1 MKHLNRMKKEAKK
14 LLLAS
19 LTLAGAFIFSAC
31 SKQEAVSQK
40 PNSAPEV
47 TVALPEKRAV
57 EIWDSFTA
65 RLEGNKEVE
74 IRARVNGYLSK
85 ICFKDGEFVKEGQ
98 LLFEIDPRPFI
109 AVVKECEASIKEA
122 ESRIVLAKGNL
133 KRAEE
138 LIKTNA
144 ISGEV
149 LETRKCELL
158 SAEAALLSAQAR
170 YTEAA
175 LNLEFTKVLSPI
187 TGFVS
192 RRYVDEGNLVNA
204 SSTLLATV
212 VSRKII
218 YAYFNI
224 NERDILRYQKNGL
237 FKRMKSGDLPVVK
250 MKLLDEDNDSHV
262 GKLTYV
268 QNEFDMGNLELR
280 AEFDNDKGELFPGV
294 WSKVSLQSE
303 KAKEKIL
310 VPESSVGTDLV
321 GRYVLVVDDKNKVN
335 YVPVRVGETIGKM
348 QIVESGLSGSE
359 KIVVVGIQRAIPGTQ
374 VSPVE
379 AKVQDIVKEEKK

>member
-1 MKHLNRMKKEAKK
+1 MKKEVKK
-14 LLLAS
+14 LFLAS
-19 LTLAGAFIFSAC
+19 LTLASAFIFSAC
-31 SKQEAVSQK
+31 SKNEAVSQK

-74 IRARVNGYLSK
+74 IRARVSGYLSK

-122 ESRIVLAKGNL
+122 ESRIILAKGNL

-158 SAEAALLSAQAR
+158 SAQAALLSAQAR
-170 YTEAA
+170 HTEAA

-250 MKLLDEDNDSHV
+250 MKLLDEEIESHV

-280 AEFDNDKGELFPGV
+280 AEFDNEKGELFPGV

-335 YVPVRVGETIGKM
+335 YVPVRVSETIGKM
-348 QIVESGLSGSE
+348 QIVESGLSGDE
-359 KIVVVGIQRAIPGTQ
+359 KVVVVGIQRAVPGAQ

-379 AKVQDIVKEEKK
+379 AKVQDVVKEEEKK

>member
-1 MKHLNRMKKEAKK
+1 MKKEVKK
-14 LLLAS
+14 LFLAS
-19 LTLAGAFIFSAC
+19 LTLAGAFILSAC
-31 SKQEAVSQK
+31 SKNEAVSQK

-65 RLEGNKEVE
+65 RLEGDKEVE
-74 IRARVNGYLSK
+74 IRARVGGYLSK

-170 YTEAA
+170 HTEAA

-212 VSRKII
+212 VSRKVI

-280 AEFDNDKGELFPGV
+280 AEFDNEKGELFPGV

-335 YVPVRVGETIGKM
+335 YVPVRVSETIGKM
-348 QIVESGLSGSE
+348 QIVESGLSGDE
-359 KIVVVGIQRAIPGTQ
+359 KVVVVGIQRAIPGTQ
-374 VSPVE
+374 VSPIE
-379 AKVQDIVKEEKK
+379 AGVRDIVKEEEKK

>member
-1 MKHLNRMKKEAKK
+1 MKKEVKK
-14 LLLAS
+14 LFLAS
-19 LTLAGAFIFSAC
+19 LTLASAFIFSAC
-31 SKQEAVSQK
+31 SKNEAVSQK

-74 IRARVNGYLSK
+74 IRARVSGYLSK

-170 YTEAA
+170 HTEAA

-250 MKLLDEDNDSHV
+250 MKLLDEEIESHV

-280 AEFDNDKGELFPGV
+280 AEFDNEKGELFPGV

-335 YVPVRVGETIGKM
+335 YVPVRVSETIGKM
-348 QIVESGLSGSE
+348 QIVKSGLSGDE
-359 KIVVVGIQRAIPGTQ
+359 KVVVVGIQRAVPGAQ

-379 AKVQDIVKEEKK
+379 AKVQDVVKEEEKK

>member
-1 MKHLNRMKKEAKK
+1 MKKEVKK
-14 LLLAS
+14 LFLAS
-19 LTLAGAFIFSAC
+19 LTLASAFIFSAC
-31 SKQEAVSQK
+31 SKNEAVSQK

-158 SAEAALLSAQAR
+158 SAQAALLSAQAR
-170 YTEAA
+170 HTEAA

-250 MKLLDEDNDSHV
+250 MKLLDEEIESHV

-280 AEFDNDKGELFPGV
+280 AEFDNEKGELFPGV

-335 YVPVRVGETIGKM
+335 YVPVRVSETIGKM
-348 QIVESGLSGSE
+348 QIVESGLSGDE
-359 KIVVVGIQRAIPGTQ
+359 KVVVVGIQRAVPGAQ

-379 AKVQDIVKEEKK
+379 AKVQDVVKEEEKK

>member
-1 MKHLNRMKKEAKK
+1 MKKEVKK
-14 LLLAS
+14 LIYVS
-19 LTLAGAFIFSAC
+19 LTLASVFALSAC
-31 SKQEAVSQK
+31 SKKEAVAQK
-40 PNSAPEV
+40 PNVAPEV
-47 TVALPEKRAV
+47 TVALPEKRAI

-74 IRARVNGYLSK
+74 IRARVSGYLSK

-122 ESRIVLAKGNL
+122 QSRIALTKSNL

-144 ISGEV
+144 ISVEL
-149 LETRKCELL
+149 LETRRCEFL

-170 YTEAA
+170 HTEAA
-175 LNLEFTKVLSPI
+175 LNLEFTKVVSPI

-204 SSTLLATV
+204 SSTLLSTV
-212 VSRKII
+212 VSRKTI

-237 FKRMKSGDLPVVK
+237 FNRMKSGDLPTVK
-250 MKLLDEDNDSHV
+250 MKLLDEDVANYV

-268 QNEFDMGNLELR
+268 QNEFDAGNLELR
-280 AEFDNDKGELFPGV
+280 AEFDNSKGQLFPGV
-294 WSKVSLQSE
+294 WSKVSLLSE

-310 VPESSVGTDLV
+310 VPEASVGTDLV
-321 GRYVLVVDDKNKVN
+321 GRYVLVVDDKNTVS
-335 YVPVRVGETIGKM
+335 YVPVRVGETVGKM
-348 QIVESGLSGSE
+348 QIVESGLTGNE
-359 KIVVVGIQRAIPGTQ
+359 KIVVVGLQRAIPGTQ
-374 VSPVE
+374 VTPIE
-379 AKVQDIVKEEKK
+379 AKVQDVIKEDEKK

>member
-1 MKHLNRMKKEAKK
+1 MKKEVKK
-14 LLLAS
+14 LFLAS
-19 LTLAGAFIFSAC
+19 LTLASAFIFSAC
-31 SKQEAVSQK
+31 SKNEAVSQK

-158 SAEAALLSAQAR
+158 SAQAALLSAQAR
-170 YTEAA
+170 HTEAA

-250 MKLLDEDNDSHV
+250 MKLLDEEIESHV

-280 AEFDNDKGELFPGV
+280 AEFDNEKGELFPGV

-335 YVPVRVGETIGKM
+335 YVPVRVSETIGKM
-348 QIVESGLSGSE
+348 QIVESGLSGDE
-359 KIVVVGIQRAIPGTQ
+359 KVVVVGIQRAVPGAQ

-379 AKVQDIVKEEKK
+379 TKVQDVVKEEEKK

>member
-1 MKHLNRMKKEAKK
+1 MKKEVKK
-14 LLLAS
+14 LFLAS
-19 LTLAGAFIFSAC
+19 LTLASAFIFSAC
-31 SKQEAVSQK
+31 SKNEAVSQK

-74 IRARVNGYLSK
+74 IRARVSGYLSK

-158 SAEAALLSAQAR
+158 SAQAALLSAQAR
-170 YTEAA
+170 HTEAA

-250 MKLLDEDNDSHV
+250 MKLLDEEIESHV

-280 AEFDNDKGELFPGV
+280 AEFDNEKGELFPGV

-335 YVPVRVGETIGKM
+335 YVPVRVSETIGKM
-348 QIVESGLSGSE
+348 QIVESGLSGDE
-359 KIVVVGIQRAIPGTQ
+359 KVVVVGIQRAVPGAQ

-379 AKVQDIVKEEKK
+379 AKVQDVVKEEEKK